1 MSASLSDLK
10 RGELRTKAEHELIA
24 TEKTY
29 VAFMTTLV
37 EVFVQ
42 PLETWFQRVNTN
54 RSMFFLRLL
63 CGHCV
68 IMSWFTRLNVCVANY
83 S

>member
-1 MSASLSDLK
+1 MSNSLTDLK

-29 VAFMTTLV
+29 VAFMTALV

-42 PLETWFQRVNTN
+42 PLETWFQKVRRGMKIQPQT
-54 RSMFFLRLL
+54 RSAR
-63 CGHCV
+63 
-68 IMSWFTRLNVCVANY
+68 
-83 S
+83 